1 MYLRKVYNYFCWTP
15 NHQKTKK
22 VETTTKLIGY
32 IEHPETTEK
41 AREEALTELNLLGV
55 PAAHIED
62 AAYTY
67 WQNYFTEHMDT
78 VLKHRIVIVSHLL
91 ADDLLNQC
99 FHDIF
104 QEYQDRKKQLGIDD
118 VRRFWAP

>member
-41 AREEALTELNLLGV
+41 AREEALTELNLLGL

-62 AAYTY
+62 AAYAY
-67 WQNYFTEHMDT
+67 WQKYFADNMQTI
-78 VLKHRIVIVSHLL
+78 LRNRIVIISHLL
-91 ADDLLNQC
+91 PDDLLNQC
-99 FHDIF
+99 FQDIF

-118 VRRFWAP
+118 VRKFWAP